1 MSLSRLFPLA
11 TAMILAT
18 SGPSFADMY
27 EPLQTRLSDSLVT
40 SFFPNA
46 DGFDVSNE
54 LTPFASVTADGSI
67 AGYLFSTHEMA
78 KPRGFKGD
86 SFDIVIGLDAGGRL
100 LGHQV
105 LEQHEP
111 LVSPDK
117 VSEAELS
124 QYLSRLNGYDV
135 RTGKGA
141 MPGGLDAVSGATI
154 SAKAM
159 HDAMLRAIDRVG
171 LLVGLSENR
180 DVLRLDMHTFAPADW
195 TQLLKTGSVVEL
207 RLNNQDVR
215 RAIYE
220 QFGADAQ
227 PVQPLGDDG
236 ALFTAMY
243 TALLTPP
250 AIGQNLMPIRHYNLL
265 FNSGTHSIML
275 AAEGK
280 GTWWNGQGGGLFDRV
295 MLVQDGLQIQLT
307 RENFKRSRLEN
318 PSAPSFDA
326 VGRINLS
333 MRNTFDPLQPWSIE
347 IRVPVIVP
355 DQKPGILVLPLVY
368 RLPAQHVIGDDAALE
383 EAGLKAPNYILFG
396 LVRASSLSDWQRI
409 WVDRSQAITG
419 LAVLLLI
426 LTGILFF
433 HETLT
438 THRRLYAVV
447 RTGFLL
453 TVLVWL
459 GWIAGA
465 QLTILHLLTYLN
477 AARGIVD
484 WRAQLVDPL
493 IVILSGY
500 VLISL
505 VLWGRG
511 VFCGWLC
518 PFGALQEL
526 TNKFARL
533 VRIPQVT
540 VPHTLQARFWSLKY
554 VVVLVILGLAVSSS
568 HLVASAV
575 EIEPFKTAISTRFDR
590 AWPYVL
596 YAALLLGA
604 GLVVERFYCRYLCPL
619 GAAVAF
625 LGRIHVL
632 SWLRRRP
639 ECGNPC
645 HICEASCPVG
655 AIERSGKINMAE
667 CFQCLDCQVDYFD
680 DHKCPPL
687 VQRRKRVESIQLGS
701 LSGATTV

>member
-1 MSLSRLFPLA
+1 MS
-11 TAMILAT
+11 
-18 SGPSFADMY
+18 D
-27 EPLQTRLSDSLVT
+27 
-40 SFFPNA
+40 
-46 DGFDVSNE
+46 
-54 LTPFASVTADGSI
+54 
-67 AGYLFSTHEMA
+67 
-78 KPRGFKGD
+78 
-86 SFDIVIGLDAGGRL
+86 
-100 LGHQV
+100 
-105 LEQHEP
+105 
-111 LVSPDK
+111 
-117 VSEAELS
+117 
-124 QYLSRLNGYDV
+124 
-135 RTGKGA
+135 
-141 MPGGLDAVSGATI
+141 
-154 SAKAM
+154 
-159 HDAMLRAIDRVG
+159 
-171 LLVGLSENR
+171 
-180 DVLRLDMHTFAPADW
+180 
-195 TQLLKTGSVVEL
+195 
-207 RLNNQDVR
+207 
-215 RAIYE
+215 
-220 QFGADAQ
+220 
-227 PVQPLGDDG
+227 
-236 ALFTAMY
+236 
-243 TALLTPP
+243 
-250 AIGQNLMPIRHYNLL
+250 
-265 FNSGTHSIML
+265 
-275 AAEGK
+275 
-280 GTWWNGQGGGLFDRV
+280 
-295 MLVQDGLQIQLT
+295 
-307 RENFKRSRLEN
+307 
-318 PSAPSFDA
+318 
-326 VGRINLS
+326 
-333 MRNTFDPLQPWSIE
+333 TFDPLQPWSIE
-347 IRVPVIVP
+347 IRVPVIIP
-355 DQKPGILVLPLVY
+355 DQKPGIVVLPLVY
-368 RLPAQHVIGDDAALE
+368 RLPAQHVIGDDSALE
-383 EAGLKAPNYILFG
+383 EAGLKVPNYVLFG
-396 LVRASSLSDWQRI
+396 LLRASSLSDWQRF

-505 VLWGRG
+505 ILWGRG

-554 VVVLVILGLAVSSS
+554 VVALVILGLAVSSS

-604 GLVVERFYCRYLCPL
+604 GLGVERFYCRYLCPL

-655 AIERSGKINMAE
+655 AIERSGKINMTE

-687 VQRRKRVESIQLGS
+687 AQRRKRADSIRSELE
-701 LSGATTV
+701 SGATIV

>member
-1 MSLSRLFPLA
+1 
-11 TAMILAT
+11 
-18 SGPSFADMY
+18 
-27 EPLQTRLSDSLVT
+27 
-40 SFFPNA
+40 
-46 DGFDVSNE
+46 
-54 LTPFASVTADGSI
+54 
-67 AGYLFSTHEMA
+67 
-78 KPRGFKGD
+78 
-86 SFDIVIGLDAGGRL
+86 
-100 LGHQV
+100 
-105 LEQHEP
+105 
-111 LVSPDK
+111 
-117 VSEAELS
+117 
-124 QYLSRLNGYDV
+124 
-135 RTGKGA
+135 
-141 MPGGLDAVSGATI
+141 
-154 SAKAM
+154 
-159 HDAMLRAIDRVG
+159 
-171 LLVGLSENR
+171 
-180 DVLRLDMHTFAPADW
+180 
-195 TQLLKTGSVVEL
+195 
-207 RLNNQDVR
+207 
-215 RAIYE
+215 
-220 QFGADAQ
+220 
-227 PVQPLGDDG
+227 
-236 ALFTAMY
+236 
-243 TALLTPP
+243 
-250 AIGQNLMPIRHYNLL
+250 
-265 FNSGTHSIML
+265 
-275 AAEGK
+275 
-280 GTWWNGQGGGLFDRV
+280 
-295 MLVQDGLQIQLT
+295 
-307 RENFKRSRLEN
+307 
-318 PSAPSFDA
+318 
-326 VGRINLS
+326 

-347 IRVPVIVP
+347 IRVPVIIP
-355 DQKPGILVLPLVY
+355 DQKPGIVVLPLVY

-409 WVDRSQAITG
+409 WFDRSQAITG

-433 HETLT
+433 QGTLT

-493 IVILSGY
+493 IVILSAY

-505 VLWGRG
+505 ILWGRG